1 MARTVLVPYE
11 GWTKQFIAGEWRAGR
26 SATTVIVDKNPYDDS
41 EIVRIRGAS
50 VDDVDDAYAAA
61 VKAQVAWA
69 ALMPR
74 ERADVLMRASQV
86 FKERFDEIVALL
98 AREAG
103 ATSFWG
109 RQISRHAAICCSE
122 AAGYAQRAA
131 GVILPSLQPGQ
142 QSQVYRKPVGVLS
155 LITSWNSPINLTLRA
170 LAPALALG
178 NAVVLKPA
186 SETPITGGLFHA
198 KVFEEVGLP
207 KGLFS
212 VLVGASTEIAERLTG
227 HDDAAAISFT
237 GSTRIGRSLVA
248 QNANNARMKRIGL
261 ELGGNA
267 PLVVLDDADL
277 EQAAKAIVFGR
288 FLHQG
293 QICMSTNRVI
303 VDAAVHDALVDKL
316 VPLIK
321 ALPFGDPA
329 NPQTVVGPLMT
340 KKAVEGVIEK
350 IEKAKSEGAR
360 MLIGGQVAGNV
371 VPPHLF
377 VDVMPEHELSNVEI
391 FGPVLPIIKVS
402 GDAEALDLANN
413 TEFGLASAVF
423 SRDIRR
429 AERFANGIV
438 AGMTNINDQTVQTD
452 IYGPFGGEK
461 NSGFGHFNGEWII
474 EEFTRPHWI
483 TKQVLSRDYPF

>member
-1 MARTVLVPYE
+1 MRGNVPPPYT
-11 GWTKQFIAGEWRAGR
+11 GWTQQFIGGEWRDGR
-26 SATTVIVDKNPYDDS
+26 STTTIVNQNPYDGS
-41 EIVRIRGAS
+41 QIVRIRGAS
-50 VDDVDDAYAAA
+50 VEDVNDAYAAA
-61 VKAQVAWA
+61 VKAQAEWA
-69 ALMPR
+69 ALLPR
-74 ERADVLMRASQV
+74 DRADLLMKASRV
-86 FKERFDEIVALL
+86 FEERFEEIVALL

-109 RQISRHAAICCSE
+109 RQIARHAAICCSE
-122 AAGYAQRAA
+122 AAGYAQGAA
-131 GVILPSLQPGQ
+131 GVMLPSLQKDQ
-142 QSQVYRKPVGVLS
+142 QSHVYRKPIGVLS

-207 KGLFS
+207 RGLLS
-212 VLVGASTEIAERLTG
+212 VLVGASSEIAATLTG
-227 HDDAAAISFT
+227 HDDAASVSFT
-237 GSTRIGRSLVA
+237 GSTRVGRSLFA
-248 QNANNARMKRIGL
+248 QNAINTRMKRLGL

-277 EQAAKAIVFGR
+277 DQAAKAIVFGR

-293 QICMSTNRVI
+293 QICMSTNRVL
-303 VDAAVHDALVDKL
+303 VDVKVHDALVDKL

-321 ALPFGDPA
+321 ALRYGNPA
-329 NPQTVVGPLMT
+329 DPQTVIGPLMT
-340 KKAVEGVIEK
+340 KKAVDGVVEK
-350 IEKAKSEGAR
+350 IEKAKAEGAR
-360 MLIGGQVAGNV
+360 MLIGGQVQGNV

-377 VDVMPEHELSNVEI
+377 IDVKLEHELPNVEI
-391 FGPVLPIIKVS
+391 FGPVLPIVRVS
-402 GDAEALDLANN
+402 GDAEALALANR

-423 SRDIRR
+423 SSNLRR
-429 AERFANGIV
+429 AERFAQGIA

-461 NSGFGHFNGEWII
+461 NSGVGHFNGEWIV
-474 EEFTRPHWI
+474 EEYTRPHWI
-483 TKQVLSRDYPF
+483 TQQDMPRSYPF

>member
-1 MARTVLVPYE
+1 MPGTTPAPYT
-11 GWTKQFIAGEWRAGR
+11 GWTQQYVAGEWREGR
-26 SATTVIVDKNPYDDS
+26 STATTIIDQNPYDGSD
-41 EIVRIRGAS
+41 IVRIKGAS
-50 VDDVDDAYAAA
+50 IDDVNDAYAAA
-61 VKAQVAWA
+61 VKAQREWA
-69 ALMPR
+69 ALLPR
-74 ERADVLMRASQV
+74 DRADVLLKASRV
-86 FKERFDEIVALL
+86 FEERFDEIVSLL
-98 AREAG
+98 AQEAG

-109 RQISRHAAICCSE
+109 HQISRHAAVCCSE
-122 AAGYAQRAA
+122 AAGYAQGAA
-131 GVILPSLQPGQ
+131 GAMLPSLQAGQ
-142 QSQVYRKPVGVLS
+142 QSHVYRKPIGVLS

-212 VLVGASTEIAERLTG
+212 VIIGASSEIAATLTG
-227 HDDAAAISFT
+227 HDDAASVSFT
-237 GSTRIGRSLVA
+237 GSTRVGRSLFA
-248 QNANNARMKRIGL
+248 QNANNGRMKRLGL

-277 EQAAKAIVFGR
+277 DQAAKAILFGR

-303 VDAAVHDALVDKL
+303 VDAKVHDALVDKL

-321 ALPFGDPA
+321 ALPCGDPSD
-329 NPQTVVGPLMT
+329 PKTVIGPLMT
-340 KKAVEGVIEK
+340 KKAVDGVIEK
-350 IEKAKSEGAR
+350 IEKAKAEGAR
-360 MLIGGQVAGNV
+360 MLIGAPAQRNV

-377 VDVMPEHELSNVEI
+377 VDVKPEHELPNVEI
-391 FGPVLPIIKVS
+391 FGPVLPVVKVS
-402 GDAEALDLANN
+402 GDKEALALANN

-423 SRDIRR
+423 SGDVRR
-429 AERFANGIV
+429 AERFAQCIE

-461 NSGFGHFNGEWII
+461 NSGQGHFNSEWII
-474 EEFTRPHWI
+474 EEYTRPHWI
-483 TKQVLSRDYPF
+483 TQQDEPRSYPF